1 VYLCFGA
8 VALML
13 FWAGMILGRFSITLL
28 PVRWTLWPVI
38 VMTTSDTC
46 RCERRTSMVI
56 GIGAIG
62 FATGPLLGSLLL
74 RTGLEARFFTVQLA
88 LGALVLAL
96 GLLAAASYRARV
108 SSSSPR

>member
-1 VYLCFGA
+1 MYLCFGA
-8 VALML
+8 GALML
-13 FWAGMILGRFSITLL
+13 LWAGMILGRFSITQL
-28 PVRWTLWPVI
+28 PVRWTLWLVI

-62 FATGPLLGSLLL
+62 FATGPLLGSL
-74 RTGLEARFFTVQLA
+74 
-88 LGALVLAL
+88 VLAL
-96 GLLAAASYRARV
+96 GLLAAASSRARV

>member
-1 VYLCFGA
+1 MYLCFGA

-38 VMTTSDTC
+38 VMATSDTC

-62 FATGPLLGSLLL
+62 FATGPLLG
-74 RTGLEARFFTVQLA
+74 
-88 LGALVLAL
+88 ALVLAL
-96 GLLAAASYRARV
+96 GLLAALSYRIRA
-108 SSSSPR
+108 SASSPR